1 MTVRGAS
8 RAATIALVAIAAAA
22 AAPVAVQAQDL
33 SCERGDLEV
42 RSLQFRG
49 NLTFSKTDLALRI
62 AITPSSRARR
72 VFHIPLGEKR
82 CLDRRELGNDIAR
95 LKEYY
100 RLRGFY
106 STQVD
111 TTVQNIADDAV
122 RVIFTIAEGQPTL
135 LRAYNVTG
143 LDTVAEGPEILRRLR
158 LKVGD
163 PFDLSLFAADIDSII
178 TRLRN
183 AGYYR
188 ANQIHGHDI
197 DTTATG
203 YAEAFTTV
211 MPGTRARFGA
221 PRFTIEPAP
230 GRGVQID
237 SSVVRRVLGIV
248 PGNMYS
254 DRAIVDAQ
262 RNLFQLGTY
271 RHVEVAPL
279 PESEQDEGD
288 TVVVLGV
295 RVTEDYMKQLDSEF
309 GWATLDCLRM
319 RLQYTDRN
327 LFGTA
332 RRLELLGQATK
343 IGYGDPLASDWSR
356 NACTLGGTTPLA
368 EDDED
373 LGRVLNYYTGLA
385 LRQPRLLGTRWVPTM
400 SLYSE
405 RRREFKAYLRTTHIG
420 ADFSAIRDIGDRM
433 PLRLGYTFE
442 YGSTE
447 ASDAAYCALF
457 DRCDPVSRD
466 ILKEALPLGVASA
479 TMSRS
484 RLDDPLNPRRGTL
497 IRSQVRSSAA
507 SLLGTS
513 ERLHFNKG
521 TADVAWYAPV
531 NSRSVAMVRLRGGV
545 VLGRRLDCS
554 AQNTFIPPQERLYA
568 GGPTS
573 VRGFQQNELGA
584 AVYIARNSDVRID
597 TLTQSPVAT
606 YNVVAVP
613 DSTTGLINPERA
625 VPLGGSALFVANF
638 EYRLRDPF
646 FLPDLLQYTLF
657 VDGGDV
663 GIGKIRMNQLRWTPG
678 FGLRALTPV
687 GPVQVNVGYNGYR
700 RESGELYYN
709 PDVNTLACASPGND
723 HVYRRDARGQFE
735 LVSGGS
741 CPSFDPPRRNYW
753 YQRLTFTFSIG
764 PDF

>member
-1 MTVRGAS
+1 MMVRGAL
-8 RAATIALVAIAAAA
+8 RAATIALVAIAAGAA
-22 AAPVAVQAQDL
+22 TPSEGRAQDL

-42 RSLQFRG
+42 RNLDFRG
-49 NLTFSKTDLALRI
+49 NEALAGSDLALRI

-72 VFHIPLGEKR
+72 VFHLPIGEKR

-106 STQVD
+106 TAEVD

-122 RVIFTIAEGQPTL
+122 RVIFTIDEGRPTL
-135 LRAYNVTG
+135 LRAYTVTG
-143 LDTVAEGPEILRRLR
+143 LDTVPEGQDIIRRLR
-158 LKVGD
+158 LRVGR
-163 PFDLSLFAADIDSII
+163 PFDLSLFAADIDTII
-178 TRLRN
+178 SRLRD

-188 ANQIHGHDI
+188 ASQIQGHDL

-203 YAEAFTTV
+203 HAEAFISV
-211 MPGTRARFGA
+211 IPGKRARFGA
-221 PRFTIEPAP
+221 PRFSIEPAP

-237 SSVVRRVLGIV
+237 SSVVRRVLGIA
-248 PGNMYS
+248 PGTMYS
-254 DRAIVDAQ
+254 DRAIIEAQ

-279 PESEQDEGD
+279 PESEQNEGD
-288 TVVVLGV
+288 TVVVLGI

-309 GWATLDCLRM
+309 GWATLDCVRM

-343 IGYGDPLASDWSR
+343 IGYGDPLASDWTR
-356 NACTLGGTTPLA
+356 NLCTLGNTTPLA
-368 EDDED
+368 EDDER

-385 LRQPRLLGTRWVPTM
+385 LRQPRLLGTRWVPTL
-400 SLYSE
+400 SVYSE
-405 RRREFKAYLRTTHIG
+405 RRREFKAFLRTTQVG
-420 ADFSAIRDIGDRM
+420 SDFSATRDIGDRM

-447 ASDAAYCALF
+447 ASDAAYCALMN
-457 DRCDPVSRD
+457 RCDAQSRNN
-466 ILKEALPLGVASA
+466 LKEALPLGVASA
-479 TMSRS
+479 TFSRL

-497 IRSQVRSSAA
+497 VRSQVRSSAA

-521 TADVAWYAPV
+521 TADIMWYTPLNAK
-531 NSRSVAMVRLRGGV
+531 SVAMLRVRGGV
-545 VLGRRLDCS
+545 VLGRRLDFS
-554 AQNTFIPPQERLYA
+554 DANTFIPPQERLYA

-584 AVYIARNSDVRID
+584 AVYIARPSEVTVQID
-597 TLTQSPVAT
+597 SSGPERVFHFEADPDEAG
-606 YNVVAVP
+606 NV
-613 DSTTGLINPERA
+613 NPERA
-625 VPLGGSALFVANF
+625 VPLGGSALFVANV

-657 VDGGDV
+657 LDGGDV
-663 GIGKIRMNQLRWTPG
+663 GVGKLNRLKWTPG

-700 RESGELYYN
+700 RALGELYHN
-709 PDVNTLACASPGND
+709 PDVNTLACATPGNQQF
-723 HVYRRDARGQFE
+723 YRRNASGQLEIIPPDNGCPRIAPAR
-735 LVSGGS
+735 
-741 CPSFDPPRRNYW
+741 RTYW

>member
-1 MTVRGAS
+1 
-8 RAATIALVAIAAAA
+8 
-22 AAPVAVQAQDL
+22 
-33 SCERGDLEV
+33 
-42 RSLQFRG
+42 
-49 NLTFSKTDLALRI
+49 
-62 AITPSSRARR
+62 
-72 VFHIPLGEKR
+72 
-82 CLDRRELGNDIAR
+82 
-95 LKEYY
+95 
-100 RLRGFY
+100 
-106 STQVD
+106 VD
-111 TTVQNIADDAV
+111 TLVQNIADDAV
-122 RVIFTIAEGQPTL
+122 RVVFTIDEGRPTL

-158 LKVGD
+158 LRVGE

-203 YAEAFTTV
+203 HAEAFTTV
-211 MPGTRARFGA
+211 LPGKRARFGA

-248 PGNMYS
+248 PGTMYS

-271 RHVEVAPL
+271 RHVDVTPL
-279 PESEQDEGD
+279 LDSDQDEGD

-343 IGYGDPLASDWSR
+343 IGYGDPLASDWTR
-356 NACTLGGTTPLA
+356 NLCTLGEITPLI
-368 EDDED
+368 EDDEE

-385 LRQPRLLGTRWVPTM
+385 LRQPRLLGTRWVPTL

-405 RRREFKAYLRTTHIG
+405 RRREFKAYLRTTHFG
-420 ADFSAIRDIGDRM
+420 ADLSAIREIGDRM

-442 YGSTE
+442 YGRTE

-457 DRCDPVSRD
+457 DRCDPASRD
-466 ILKEALPLGVASA
+466 ILKQALPLGVASA
-479 TMSRS
+479 TVSRS

-497 IRSQVRSSAA
+497 VRSQVRSSAA

-521 TADVAWYAPV
+521 TADIAWYSPV
-531 NSRSVAMVRLRGGV
+531 NSRSVVMVRLRGGV
-545 VLGRRLDCS
+545 VLGRRLDFS
-554 AQNTFIPPQERLYA
+554 DENTFIPPQERLYA

-573 VRGFQQNELGA
+573 VRGFQQNELGK
-584 AVYIARNSDVRID
+584 AVYIARSLPDVRID
-597 TLTQSPVAT
+597 TLTVAPEST
-606 YNVVAVP
+606 FRFVAVP
-613 DSTTGLINPERA
+613 NESGEINPERA

-700 RESGELYYN
+700 REPGELYYN
-709 PDVNTLACASPGND
+709 PDVNTLACASPLND
-723 HVYRRDARGQFE
+723 HVYRRDARGQLE
-735 LVSGGS
+735 QLSGGG
-741 CPSFDPPRRNYW
+741 CPDFEPPRRKYW